1 MITFIKKYKEACIS
15 AVTLSAALIVEYV
28 ISFDGNHYVYLSL
41 YGISY
46 TAVGGPVWIKAIK
59 SIRSGTLFS
68 EFFLMGIATVGAFA
82 LGEYAEGVAV
92 MLFYMVGEYAQH
104 GAVHKARNSIKKLID
119 QQPDIAVVE
128 RNGESVEVHPSEV
141 QIGEV
146 IMVKPGGK
154 VPLDGKLL
162 SNKASVN
169 AAALTGESKPVQ
181 RNEGEEIWAGSINET
196 VPIKMEVT
204 SKFKDSKL
212 SNILNMVQE
221 ATQRKAPT
229 QRFMTK
235 FARVYT
241 PVVVWLAV
249 ALTFL
254 PYFFVDGYAFKDW
267 FYKALIFLV
276 VSCPCGLV
284 ISIPLGYF
292 GGIGAASQNGILLK
306 GSDYL
311 DQLRKMNT
319 LFMDKTGTLT
329 EGTFEVRQV
338 IAHNGA
344 SEDDIIAYAASLEKQ
359 STHPIGK
366 AILAFINGKEL
377 VETAQQEEISG
388 QGLKGL
394 IGHKQV
400 LVGNQELLESNQ
412 VTIQSINYSN
422 PDTLVHVA
430 VEGEHAGTII
440 ISDKIKEDSRQA
452 ISLLRAKGVERL
464 VMLSGDNEQVATSVG
479 KQLNLDEAYGGLLPD
494 EKYLYVEQA
503 LGKGRVVGFVGD
515 GVNDA
520 PVITLADVGIA
531 MGGIGSDA
539 TVETAD
545 VVIQT
550 DQPSKIPM
558 AIDIAKFTHR
568 IVWQNIA
575 FAMGIKILVM
585 SLAAFGIATMWEAIF
600 ADVGVALIAIGNAIR
615 IQSKFSGGGIT
626 RFLFGESNTEK
637 QEHAAEACCDNC

>member
-1 MITFIKKYKEACIS
+1 MIAFIKKYKEACIS
-15 AVTLSAALIVEYV
+15 AVALGAALIVEHV
-28 ISFDGNHYVYLSL
+28 VSFDGNHYVYLSL
-41 YGISY
+41 YGICY
-46 TAVGGPVWIKAIK
+46 LAVGGPVWIKAIK

-104 GAVHKARNSIKKLID
+104 GAVNKARNSIKKLID
-119 QQPDIAVVE
+119 QQPDIAIVE
-128 RNGESVEVHPSEV
+128 RNRESVEVHPSEV

-146 IMVKPGGK
+146 IIVRPGGK

-162 SNKASVN
+162 NNKASVN

-181 RNEGEEIWAGSINET
+181 RHEGEEIWAGSINET
-196 VPIKMEVT
+196 IPIKIEVT
-204 SKFKDSKL
+204 SSFKDSKL
-212 SNILNMVQE
+212 ANILNLVQE

-241 PVVVWLAV
+241 PAVVWLAV
-249 ALTFL
+249 ALTFF
-254 PYFFVDGYAFKDW
+254 PYFFVDGYAFEDW

-311 DQLRKMNT
+311 DQLRKMKT

-329 EGTFEVRQV
+329 EGTFEVRQIIV
-338 IAHNGA
+338 HNDL

-366 AILAFINGKEL
+366 AILSFKNGKEL
-377 VETAQQEEISG
+377 FETTHQEEISG

-394 IGHKQV
+394 VGHKQV
-400 LVGNQELLESNQ
+400 LVGNQELLRSNH
-412 VTIQSINYSN
+412 VVVHPIDYSN
-422 PDTLVHVA
+422 PSTLVHVA
-430 VEGEHAGTII
+430 VDGYHEGTII
-440 ISDKIKEDSRQA
+440 IADKIKEDSKQA

-494 EKYLYVEQA
+494 EKYTYVEQA
-503 LGKGRVVGFVGD
+503 LGPGKVVGFVGD

-531 MGGIGSDA
+531 MGGIGSDT

-550 DQPSKIPM
+550 DQPSKIPL

-568 IVWQNIA
+568 IVWQNIT

-585 SLAAFGIATMWEAIF
+585 SLAAFGVATMWEAIF

-615 IQSKFSGGGIT
+615 IQKLFVVRIENNTSSKLYS
-626 RFLFGESNTEK
+626 
-637 QEHAAEACCDNC
+637 Q